1 MRKTKKIRWG
11 FAMKALSPAQ
21 YIAEM
26 RQIEGQR
33 NLASCQ
39 GDRRALQDLQ
49 SRSADLSRRFFG
61 RHRG

>member
-1 MRKTKKIRWG
+1 
-11 FAMKALSPAQ
+11 MKALSPAQ

-39 GDRRALQDLQ
+39 GDRRAVQDLQ
-49 SRSADLSRRFFG
+49 LRSADLSRRFFG